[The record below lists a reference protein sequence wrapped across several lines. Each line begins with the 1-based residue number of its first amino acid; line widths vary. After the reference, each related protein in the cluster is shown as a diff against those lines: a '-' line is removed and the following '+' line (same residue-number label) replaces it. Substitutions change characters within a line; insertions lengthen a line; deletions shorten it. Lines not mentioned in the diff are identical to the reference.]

1 MLEDEETV
9 STCPISVLSNYLQDR
24 HEAFKSVQL
33 PSRRS
38 IIPFNP
44 FDSILAFPAMTI
56 SAKMEEVR
64 KLSVLPPKWMHYQ
77 LKKRAV

>member
-24 HEAFKSVQL
+24 HEKFKSVQR

-64 KLSVLPPKWMHYQ
+64 KLSVLPPK
-77 LKKRAV
+77 

>member
-64 KLSVLPPKWMHYQ
+64 KLSVLPPK
-77 LKKRAV
+77 